1 MRLKEWSQK
10 LNFKRLFKEE
20 DTRFFMG
27 VGLKVSGISFFINC
41 IVFYQ
46 IFLVVRLNYGFFLAH
61 GLTRTLDLDTFN
73 SYISQEALDI
83 LPIIFVFHVCLFFIG
98 VYVGWLILRPFRE
111 IGSYSERAL
120 DNPNTPYNVDE
131 FSNFRLLTGFSAF
144 FFEFLRE
151 ARKKG
156 ELSEQSIPPQYSKI
170 HAPKMDLIYIL
181 HFGLLLL
188 IISICSAVFIIETS
202 DQIFQSMIHLAEK
215 TLNKPQIVNTY
226 FTHQSFILEEIV
238 LITISLIAFAY
249 TLLGLHL
256 YDRVSGAAFGIFSTM
271 RAFMKGAHFS
281 RVHLVGYAYIRNNTR
296 KINKY
301 LDFVQRNLEKDK
313 S

>member
-1 MRLKEWSQK
+1 MRFKDRLRK

-27 VGLKVSGISFFINC
+27 VGFKVAGISFLVNC

-46 IFLVVRLNYGFFLAH
+46 IFHVIRLNYGFFLAH
-61 GLTRTLDLDTFN
+61 GLTDALDLSTFN
-73 SYISQEALDI
+73 SYISAEAMEI
-83 LPIIFVFHVCLFFIG
+83 LPIMFIFHICLFFIG

-111 IGSYSERAL
+111 IGEYCERAL
-120 DNPNTPYNVDE
+120 ENPNTPYNVDE

-144 FFEFLRE
+144 FFEFLRDS
-151 ARKKG
+151 RKKG
-156 ELSEQSIPPQYSKI
+156 ELPEQSIPPQYSKI
-170 HAPKMDLIYIL
+170 HAPRMDLIYIL

-202 DQIFQSMIHLAEK
+202 DGIFQSMIKLAEK
-215 TLNKPQIVNTY
+215 TLNQPEIVNTY
-226 FTHQSFILEEIV
+226 FSYQSFILEELVV
-238 LITISLIAFAY
+238 LTVFFIGLAY

-281 RVHLVGYAYIRNNTR
+281 RVHLVGYSYIRNNTR
-296 KINKY
+296 KLNKY
-301 LDFVQRNLEKDK
+301 LDYVQRNLEKDK

>member
-1 MRLKEWSQK
+1 MQFKDVLSK
-10 LNFKRLFKEE
+10 LNVKKLFKEE

-27 VGLKVSGISFFINC
+27 VGLKVSGISFLINC

-46 IFLVVRLNYGFFLAH
+46 IFLVIRLNYGFFLAH
-61 GLTRTLDLDTFN
+61 GLTPTLDLEAFN
-73 SYISQEALDI
+73 SYISSEAIEI
-83 LPIIFVFHVCLFFIG
+83 LPVIFVFHICLFFIG

-111 IGSYSERAL
+111 IGSYCERAL
-120 DNPNTPYNVDE
+120 ENPNTPYNVDE

-151 ARKKG
+151 SRRRG
-156 ELSEQSIPPQYSKI
+156 DLVEQSIPPQYSKI

-202 DQIFQSMIHLAEK
+202 DDVFQSMVRLGEK
-215 TLNKPQIVNTY
+215 TLNQPSVVNTY
-226 FTHQSFILEEIV
+226 FSHQAFILEELVFITV
-238 LITISLIAFAY
+238 FLIGLSY
-249 TLLGLHL
+249 TVLGLHL

-281 RVHLVGYAYIRNNTR
+281 RVHLVGYSYIRNNTR
-296 KINKY
+296 RINKY
-301 LDFVQRNLEKDK
+301 LDYVQRNLEKNK

>member
-1 MRLKEWSQK
+1 MRLRDRLKF
-10 LNFKRLFKEE
+10 LNFKKLFKEE

-27 VGLKVSGISFFINC
+27 VGLKVSGISFLINS
-41 IVFYQ
+41 IIFYQ

-61 GLTRTLDLDTFN
+61 GLTPVLDLETFN
-73 SYISQEALDI
+73 SYISSEAMEI
-83 LPIIFVFHVCLFFIG
+83 LPVIFGFHVCLFFIG

-111 IGSYSERAL
+111 IGAYCERAL
-120 DNPNTPYNVDE
+120 ETPNTPYNVDE

-151 ARKKG
+151 ARRKG
-156 ELSEQSIPPQYSKI
+156 ELKEQSIPPQYSRI
-170 HAPKMDLIYIL
+170 HSPKMDLTYIL
-181 HFGLLLL
+181 HFGLLLF

-202 DQIFQSMIHLAEK
+202 DEIFQSMVKLAEK
-215 TLNKPQIVNTY
+215 TLKQPKIVTTY
-226 FTHQSFILEEIV
+226 FSNQSFILNELV
-238 LITISLIAFAY
+238 ALTVSFIALAY

-256 YDRVSGAAFGIFSTM
+256 YGRVSGAAFGIFSTM

-281 RVHLVGYAYIRNNTR
+281 RVHLVGYSYIRNNTR

-301 LDFVQRNLEKDK
+301 LDYVQRQLEKDK